1 MTQSTYAVRVRATP
15 DQARERL
22 RAALAGSRGGDNRR
36 RIVRALAERPRN
48 ANRLAGDLSLDYKTV
63 RHHLSVL
70 GEADAVT
77 RGGDRYGAVYLLT
90 PQLRGHWD
98 VLEAVGDGDDS
109 AED

>member
-1 MTQSTYAVRVRATP
+1 MSQPTHAVRVRATP

-22 RAALAGSRGGDNRR
+22 RTALAGARGGDNRR

-70 GEADAVT
+70 KEADAVT
-77 RGGDRYGAVYLLT
+77 KGGDRYGAVYLLT
-90 PQLRGHWD
+90 PRLRQHWD
-98 VLEAVGDGDDS
+98 VVEATGDGDG
-109 AED
+109 AEG